1 MSIPITDKFKP
12 KGAGGY
18 PLMDA
23 EDILM
28 PDGNRLSDFTF
39 SAETP
44 VFDLS
49 AMGLPALNN
58 AGRFSSLAADTT
70 EIMEALSNG
79 PVVFV
84 IPVSI
89 DDHTK
94 NAVVTAGGS
103 TLNGTY
109 EHYFISTVFGDPIA
123 IRLLI
128 NNVGIFVFGEQL
140 PTLAGLPKIQAED
153 QGKFLAVDCGLFTL
167 VSPTGAETPVF
178 DLGALGLGA
187 VPLTGGSSVVET
199 DTTEIRSA
207 LDKGV
212 VIFVI
217 PVAANGTTMSATM
230 TMNGGNANGSYQ
242 CISVTN
248 MFEMATVTVNV
259 TDTFVHVSFAS
270 LKDAPPASIDL
281 SGYETDGEIVET
293 FADGSTKTTVM
304 EFNSDGKPTKITDSN
319 GNVTTLTW

>member
-49 AMGLPALNN
+49 AMGLPPLTQAAL
-58 AGRFSSLAADTT
+58 FSSMAADTT
-70 EIMEALSNG
+70 EIMAALSNG
-79 PVVFV
+79 SVVFV

-89 DDHTK
+89 DDQTQ
-94 NAVVTAGGS
+94 NAVVTVSGS
-103 TLNGTY
+103 VLNGVY
-109 EHYFISTVFGDPIA
+109 EHYFISGVFGDPIA
-123 IRLLI
+123 IRLMI
-128 NNVGIFVFGEQL
+128 NNMGIFVMGLHL
-140 PTLAGLPKIQAED
+140 PTVAGLPMIQEGD
-153 QGKFLAVDCGLFTL
+153 EGKFISVECGMFTL

-178 DLGALGLGA
+178 DLGALGLSA

-199 DTTEIRSA
+199 DTTEIRAA
-207 LDKGV
+207 LDKGA

-217 PVAANGTTMSATM
+217 PVAAYGTTMSATL
-230 TMNGGNANGSYQ
+230 TMNGGKANGSYQ
-242 CISVTN
+242 CIAVTN
-248 MFEMATVTVNV
+248 MTEMATVTVNI
-259 TDTFVHVSFAS
+259 TDTMVQVVFAS
-270 LKDAPPASIDL
+270 LEGSAPISIDL
-281 SGYETDGEIVET
+281 SSFESEGKIIET
-293 FADGSTKTTVM
+293 FPDSVKTTVM

>member
-28 PDGNRLSDFTF
+28 PDGNRLRDFTF
-39 SAETP
+39 S
-44 VFDLS
+44 
-49 AMGLPALNN
+49 
-58 AGRFSSLAADTT
+58 
-70 EIMEALSNG
+70 
-79 PVVFV
+79 
-84 IPVSI
+84 
-89 DDHTK
+89 
-94 NAVVTAGGS
+94 
-103 TLNGTY
+103 
-109 EHYFISTVFGDPIA
+109 
-123 IRLLI
+123 
-128 NNVGIFVFGEQL
+128 
-140 PTLAGLPKIQAED
+140 
-153 QGKFLAVDCGLFTL
+153 
-167 VSPTGAETPVF
+167 AETPVF

-199 DTTEIRSA
+199 DTTEIRAA

-217 PVAANGTTMSATM
+217 PVAAYGTTMSATL
-230 TMNGGNANGSYQ
+230 TMNGGKANGSYQ
-242 CISVTN
+242 CIAVVNYTTPGS
-248 MFEMATVTVNV
+248 VTVNV

-270 LKDAPPASIDL
+270 LKDAPPTSIDL
-281 SGYETDGEIVET
+281 SGYESNGEIVET